1 MTASERTKKFIC
13 DAFKELCKQKP
24 YSKVNVKDIIAK
36 CEMSKATFYYHFR
49 DKQDVVNY
57 IFYNDIVVPTHDMIS
72 AGNVPEWTHIIEFSL
87 KKMLNDRHLYIPA
100 MRDTGQNNLEEYS
113 LSQTID
119 CWMHMSTK
127 LFADKEKPCEK
138 SAALIE
144 YLYEFFARGEHS
156 SVIKWV
162 RGGMKEPPEVIS
174 FLINY
179 CSVGVANLAMFIAE
193 EDTLA
198 NSDIPIDQFYSKV
211 TSRSDIIRRKA
222 ASKNGSDLITSYIH
236 SSDNAYP

>member
-24 YSKVNVKDIIAK
+24 YSKVSVKDIIAK

-57 IFYNDIVVPTHDMIS
+57 IFHNDIVVPTHDMIS
-72 AGNVPEWTHIIEFSL
+72 AGSVPEWTCIIEFSL
-87 KKMLNDRHLYIPA
+87 QKMLSDRYLYIPA

-113 LSQTID
+113 LAQTIE
-119 CWMHMSTK
+119 CWMHMATM

-138 SAALIE
+138 STALIE

-162 RGGMKEPPEVIS
+162 RGGMKEPTEVIS

-193 EDTLA
+193 EDALA
-198 NSDIPIDQFYSKV
+198 DPNIPIDQFYSKV
-211 TSRSDIIRRKA
+211 TSRSGIIRRKA
-222 ASKNGSDLITSYIH
+222 ASKNGRDLIASYIH
-236 SSDNAYP
+236 SSDNMYP